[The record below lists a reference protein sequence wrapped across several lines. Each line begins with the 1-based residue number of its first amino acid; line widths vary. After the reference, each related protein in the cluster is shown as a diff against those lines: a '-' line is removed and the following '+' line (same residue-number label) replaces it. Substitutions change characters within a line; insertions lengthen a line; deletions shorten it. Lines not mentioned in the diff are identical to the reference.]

1 MIVQKQRGFS
11 VIELMVAMVIGLV
24 LLAGAL
30 SIFFSSRVTF
40 STNEQ
45 MSRIQENG
53 RVALD
58 LVTHD
63 IRSAGYNGCSRGVPF
78 TNALNAPTS
87 LRWNYTVP
95 VQGAEWTGPGTWAP
109 ALGVTLT
116 PASVNQSDVI
126 VVRAIQR
133 DARESRLVSDL
144 ATLTSALTVVN
155 EPTFTTGRAYLI
167 SDCNAASVFQGA
179 WTAGTPNGT
188 MTHAAG
194 GSGPGNLSAELGY
207 LFQAGARIV
216 PLETVIYW
224 VGVDPVT
231 TEPALYR
238 QIGTA
243 TPQLLIEGVQAIQI
257 SYGEDTNGDRIV
269 NFYRAANTVVN
280 WNAIISVNVSLLMR
294 SEEWGT
300 NRDNRTY
307 AMLPATDGG
316 LTIAA
321 ANDRRQ
327 RMLFTTSIAL
337 RNRAW

>member
-1 MIVQKQRGFS
+1 MIVKNQKGFS

-24 LLAGAL
+24 LMAGAL

-45 MSRIQENG
+45 MARLQENG

-78 TNALNAPTS
+78 TNALNSPTNV
-87 LRWNYTVP
+87 RWNYVVP
-95 VQGAEWTGPGTWAP
+95 VQGSEWTGTGSWAP
-109 ALGVTLT
+109 ALG
-116 PASVNQSDVI
+116 ASLSPVSVEQSDVI

-133 DARESRLVSDL
+133 DARESRLVNDL
-144 ATLTSALTVVN
+144 TELFDPLTVVN
-155 EPTFTTGRAYLI
+155 ETTFASGRAYLI
-167 SDCNAASVFQGA
+167 SDCNAASVFQGT
-179 WTAGTPNGT
+179 WTANTPNGT

-194 GSGPGNLSAELGY
+194 GTGPGNATADLGY

-224 VGVDPVT
+224 VGVDAVT
-231 TEPALYR
+231 TEPGLYR
-238 QIGTA
+238 QVGPA
-243 TPQLLIEGVQAIQI
+243 APQRLIDGVQAMQI
-257 SYGEDTNGDRIV
+257 SYGEDTTGDRIV
-269 NFYRAANTVVN
+269 DFYRHANAVVN
-280 WNAIISVNVSLLMR
+280 WNAIISVNVSLLIR

-300 NRDNRTY
+300 NRDNKTY
-307 AMLPATDGG
+307 AMLPVSAGG
-316 LTIAA
+316 VTVAA
-321 ANDRRQ
+321 VNDRRQ
-327 RMLFTTSIAL
+327 RMMFTTSIAL